1 MLFIEMHLSASRKI
15 RRKVGRKMKWKEW
28 RSLWRV
34 ERTVN
39 IPHLSVTVMTPWAFV
54 RALWYFNQR
63 EFQAW
68 PSEYETSLVIG
79 WRWPFAK
86 KFREKKWATKPKAL
100 PMAVYGAPMDE
111 IYLVRVCR
119 ELHIVDPTVLLV
131 DDPRVAHIGPTVK
144 ALLQHE
150 PKCNHDRIPYWKA
163 DCPECARAAL
173 RLAIDFKAKYEPV
186 RLIDPHEEPIIGF
199 RRREAEAQA
208 RLKAA
213 EMLALPVGEEL

>member
-1 MLFIEMHLSASRKI
+1 VTFR
-15 RRKVGRKMKWKEW
+15 EW
-28 RSLWRV
+28 RSLWRIDRDV
-34 ERTVN
+34 K
-39 IPHLSVTVMTPWAFV
+39 IPHLSVTVMTPWAFA
-54 RALWYFNQR
+54 RALWYFNRR

-86 KFREKKWATKPKAL
+86 KFREKKWGVKPKAL
-100 PMAVYGAPMDE
+100 PLAVYGAPMDE
-111 IYLVRVCR
+111 VYLARVCKD
-119 ELHIVDPTVLLV
+119 LHIETQGRLTDNPIVL
-131 DDPRVAHIGPTVK
+131 HIGPTVK
-144 ALLQHE
+144 QMLQYA
-150 PKCNHDRIPYWKA
+150 PDCAHDRISYWTA

-173 RLAIDFKAKYEPV
+173 RLAIAFKAKYEPV

-213 EMLALPVGEEL
+213 EKLALLAGETE